1 MFMKHVLV
9 VLSAFFILNI
19 EAYGKCQLK
28 DVKVQWTGF
37 KTAKKAGVSGIFK
50 NVKLIGGLGGDGL
63 DALKKLKFEID
74 TTALES
80 GDAARD
86 LKISK
91 IFFGTMKDGSK
102 ITGSIQKVEKGY
114 ATARVTMNGVD
125 KDVALE
131 VKLDGNK
138 VTGHGFI
145 DILDFSAVSSLRSL
159 NKACFAK
166 HEGKTWSDAEVTIT
180 ATCK

>member
-1 MFMKHVLV
+1 
-9 VLSAFFILNI
+9 
-19 EAYGKCQLK
+19 
-28 DVKVQWTGF
+28 
-37 KTAKKAGVSGIFK
+37 
-50 NVKLIGGLGGDGL
+50 
-63 DALKKLKFEID
+63 
-74 TTALES
+74 
-80 GDAARD
+80 
-86 LKISK
+86 
-91 IFFGTMKDGSK
+91 
-102 ITGSIQKVEKGY
+102 
-114 ATARVTMNGVD
+114 MNGVD